1 MAKKILFILPTLTQT
16 NGVAAFIENYLRF
29 MNLDELEI
37 QVICND
43 LRPSKERVD
52 FYKSKN
58 IKVNYLPYI
67 RTTKITNYLGH
78 IDKFFKE
85 NRFDLIYSNV
95 AYQSIFF
102 FYCARKYG
110 MSNFA
115 LHSHASEGSDNKLK
129 RFVSIVLQ
137 ALSNRMVNKRFACS
151 ELAGR
156 AMFEDK
162 PFEVINNAIDY
173 HKYAFSQENRSE
185 VRNSLGI
192 GDSERIIGFV
202 GRYVLQKNVFFFLD
216 LAEKIDENTKILM
229 IGTGDLKEKFDAMV
243 NEKQLNK
250 KFIFIS
256 ECNDVYRY
264 YSAMDVFMLP
274 SLFEGLPVTAV
285 EAQANGLPCLLSDTI
300 TKECRI
306 LDTTFFLNREN
317 CDVWIKKLSEVN
329 RCDSHMLNDNFDIK
343 AQAIRFRKILDK
355 VDHSG
360 NAI

>member
-1 MAKKILFILPTLTQT
+1 MVKKILFILPTLTQT
-16 NGVAAFIENYLRF
+16 NGVAAFIENYMRF

-58 IKVNYLPYI
+58 IKVTFLPYI
-67 RTTKITNYLGH
+67 RTTKISNYLAQ
-78 IDKFFKE
+78 IDTFFK
-85 NRFDLIYSNV
+85 NNKFDLIYSNV
-95 AYQSIFF
+95 AYQSLFF
-102 FYCARKYG
+102 FYYAKKYG
-110 MSNFA
+110 MYNFA

-129 RFVSIVLQ
+129 RLVSIVLQ

-156 AMFEDK
+156 AMFGNK

-173 HKYAFSQENRSE
+173 QKYAFSQEIRSD
-185 VRNSLGI
+185 VRNRLGI
-192 GDSERIIGFV
+192 ADSERIIGFV
-202 GRYVLQKNVFFFLD
+202 GRFVQQKNVFFFLD

-229 IGTGDLKEKFDAMV
+229 IGTGDLKEKFDVMV
-243 NEKQLNK
+243 NEKELNE

-264 YSAMDVFMLP
+264 YSAMDVFLLP
-274 SLFEGLPVTAV
+274 SLFEGLPVTAI
-285 EAQANGLPCLLSDTI
+285 EAQANGLPCLLSDAI

-306 LDTTFFLNREN
+306 LDTTFFLDREA
-317 CDVWIKKLSEVN
+317 CDVWIEKLSGLK
-329 RCDSHMLNDNFDIK
+329 RCNSYVLNDSFDIK
-343 AQAIRFRKILDK
+343 AQTIRFREVLDN
-355 VDHSG
+355 S
-360 NAI
+360 